1 MPFSEWHSLGNKW
14 LQTISQCFFVRFT
27 RVAFTYEQICSCL
40 LNGLIR
46 YEKFHGIYLCFG
58 SSSELARCAKY
69 YKYSFSVVVS
79 CRLLCIA
86 RHSETLK
93 CCSSGQRMKKTGLPH
108 ENRLPNK
115 DDVRA
120 WIKPVT
126 LHTHTHISSPF
137 PCRLRH
143 KRGCIS
149 TKVCLA
155 LIDTQKKKN
164 EMKNNCRINHDEKQ
178 AA

>member
-1 MPFSEWHSLGNKW
+1 MRQHQTIDKKLCSFFLFLFWLYCMPFSEWHSLGNKW

-86 RHSETLK
+86 RHSKTLK

-126 LHTHTHISSPF
+126 LHTHTHLVPIPPVAF
-137 PCRLRH
+137 
-143 KRGCIS
+143 G
-149 TKVCLA
+149 TKEDA
-155 LIDTQKKKN
+155 
-164 EMKNNCRINHDEKQ
+164 
-178 AA
+178 